1 MIPIILLIILCVS
14 ISVWLMLVSVTNKN
28 VTINQICINIGL
40 WMLGFYLGISVCL
53 LMKYI

>member
-14 ISVWLMLVSVTNKN
+14 ISVWLMFVSVTNKN